1 MEENIAGKNVAEVAI
16 FLIFFFS
23 ASKQKILRNKAMKI
37 RKSKCDRNL
46 KSQIAGRE
54 EKSV

>member
-54 EKSV
+54 KKSV